1 MAGNRRRKVEDFDV
15 SEFLRPS
22 DEDMKSAL
30 SSILRSAPAPHPET
44 DQGAAETDGAVPGE
58 SAAPGREGDPTRLN
72 QPVPFPQPAPPP
84 GSDLEETVQPPTVTA
99 AKEQPQAGDLPK
111 AKVQRRGITP
121 VDRSFDISLHLKR
134 AKSLF
139 KLNRTEL
146 TLYEMFLKWTHAV
159 GSTTCQ
165 ATNRKIC
172 ETSGIELKT
181 VRRNLSSLRARNL
194 LVQISAY
201 DPYSHEP
208 ALYEV
213 NLPILAQTR
222 LNS

>member
-30 SSILRSAPAPHPET
+30 SSILRSAPEPPPET
-44 DQGAAETDGAVPGE
+44 EVDAADAGGAAPLE
-58 SAAPGREGDPTRLN
+58 SHASGREGDTTGPN
-72 QPVPFPQPAPPP
+72 QPVPFPHPAQPP
-84 GSDLEETVQPPTVTA
+84 GGELEETAAPPAVTA
-99 AKEQPQAGDLPK
+99 AKERLQADDHPK
-111 AKVQRRGITP
+111 TRVHRRGITP
-121 VDRSFDISLHLKR
+121 VDRSFDLSLHLR
-134 AKSLF
+134 TAKSLF

-146 TLYEMFLKWTHAV
+146 ALYEMFLKWTHAV

-201 DPYSHEP
+201 DPRSHEP

-213 NLPILAQTR
+213 NLPTLVLPSI
-222 LNS
+222 

>member
-30 SSILRSAPAPHPET
+30 SSILRSAPDPPLET
-44 DQGAAETDGAVPGE
+44 EVDAADPGGE
-58 SAAPGREGDPTRLN
+58 SPREPSVSAREGDTAGPN
-72 QPVPFPQPAPPP
+72 QPVPFPHPAQPP
-84 GSDLEETVQPPTVTA
+84 GGELEETVAPPAVTA
-99 AKEQPQAGDLPK
+99 TKEQPQAGDHPK
-111 AKVQRRGITP
+111 TRVQRRGITP
-121 VDRSFDISLHLKR
+121 VDRSFDLSLHLR
-134 AKSLF
+134 TAKSLF

-146 TLYEMFLKWTHAV
+146 ALYEMFLKWTHAV

-201 DPYSHEP
+201 DPRSHEP

-213 NLPILAQTR
+213 NLPIVVL
-222 LNS
+222 SSV

>member
-1 MAGNRRRKVEDFDV
+1 MAGNRRRKVEEFDV

-30 SSILRSAPAPHPET
+30 SSILRSAPEPSLET
-44 DQGAAETDGAVPGE
+44 EAGAAEANAALSGE
-58 SAAPGREGDPTRLN
+58 SLAPGRDGDATGRN
-72 QPVPFPQPAPPP
+72 QPVPFPQPPPP
-84 GSDLEETVQPPTVTA
+84 GGDLEETAEPPAATA
-99 AKEQPQAGDLPK
+99 AKEQPQAVDNSK
-111 AKVQRRGITP
+111 TRVQRRGITP
-121 VDRSFDISLHLKR
+121 VDRSFDASLYLR
-134 AKSLF
+134 TAKSLF

-159 GSTTCQ
+159 GLTTCQ

-194 LVQISAY
+194 LVQLSAY
-201 DPYSHEP
+201 DPHSHEP

-213 NLPILAQTR
+213 NLPILAQ
-222 LNS
+222 LSAK

>member
-30 SSILRSAPAPHPET
+30 SSILRSAPDPPLETEVDAADAGSEAPR
-44 DQGAAETDGAVPGE
+44 E
-58 SAAPGREGDPTRLN
+58 SPASGREGDTTGPN

-84 GSDLEETVQPPTVTA
+84 GGDLEETLAPPAATA
-99 AKEQPQAGDLPK
+99 AKERPQAGDPSK
-111 AKVQRRGITP
+111 TRVQRRGITP
-121 VDRSFDISLHLKR
+121 VDRSFDVSLHLR
-134 AKSLF
+134 TAKSLF

-146 TLYEMFLKWTHAV
+146 ALYEMFLKWTHAV

-194 LVQISAY
+194 LAQISAY
-201 DPYSHEP
+201 DPRSHEP

-213 NLPILAQTR
+213 NLPSPALP
-222 LNS
+222 SV

>member
-30 SSILRSAPAPHPET
+30 SSILRSAPDPPPET
-44 DQGAAETDGAVPGE
+44 EIVAADAGGGAPQE
-58 SAAPGREGDPTRLN
+58 SPVSGRESDTTGPN
-72 QPVPFPQPAPPP
+72 QPVPFPHPAQPPGGELEAPVAPPAAAA
-84 GSDLEETVQPPTVTA
+84 A
-99 AKEQPQAGDLPK
+99 AKERPQAGVYPK
-111 AKVQRRGITP
+111 TRVQRRGITP
-121 VDRSFDISLHLKR
+121 VDRSFDVSLHLR
-134 AKSLF
+134 TAKSLF

-146 TLYEMFLKWTHAV
+146 ALYEMFLKWTHAV

-201 DPYSHEP
+201 DPRSHEP

-213 NLPILAQTR
+213 NLPMLV
-222 LNS
+222 LPSV

>member
-30 SSILRSAPAPHPET
+30 SSILRSAPDPPPET
-44 DQGAAETDGAVPGE
+44 EVVAADASGE
-58 SAAPGREGDPTRLN
+58 APQESPVFGREGDTTGPN
-72 QPVPFPQPAPPP
+72 QPVPFPHPAQPP
-84 GSDLEETVQPPTVTA
+84 GGALEETVAPPAATA
-99 AKEQPQAGDLPK
+99 AKERPLAGDPPK
-111 AKVQRRGITP
+111 TKVQRRGITP
-121 VDRSFDISLHLKR
+121 VDRSFDLSLHLR
-134 AKSLF
+134 TAKSLF

-146 TLYEMFLKWTHAV
+146 ALYEMFLKWTHAV

-165 ATNRKIC
+165 ATNRKIS

-201 DPYSHEP
+201 DPRSHEP

-213 NLPILAQTR
+213 NLPSLV
-222 LNS
+222 LPSV

>member
-30 SSILRSAPAPHPET
+30 SSILRSAPNPPLET
-44 DQGAAETDGAVPGE
+44 EVGAADTGGAVPRE
-58 SAAPGREGDPTRLN
+58 SPASGREGDTTGPN
-72 QPVPFPQPAPPP
+72 QPVPFPHSAQLP
-84 GSDLEETVQPPTVTA
+84 GGDLEETVAPPVATA
-99 AKEQPQAGDLPK
+99 AKEQPQAGDHPK
-111 AKVQRRGITP
+111 TKVQRRGITP
-121 VDRSFDISLHLKR
+121 VDRSFDISLHLR
-134 AKSLF
+134 TAKSLF

-146 TLYEMFLKWTHAV
+146 ALYEMFLKWTHAV

-194 LVQISAY
+194 LVQISSY
-201 DPYSHEP
+201 DPRSHEP

-213 NLPILAQTR
+213 NLPILV
-222 LNS
+222 LPSV

>member
-1 MAGNRRRKVEDFDV
+1 MAGNRKRKVEDFDV

-30 SSILRSAPAPHPET
+30 SSILRSAPDPPLENEVDAA
-44 DQGAAETDGAVPGE
+44 DKNGAIPGE
-58 SAAPGREGDPTRLN
+58 SLAPGQDGDTTGLN
-72 QPVPFPQPAPPP
+72 QPVPFPQPPP
-84 GSDLEETVQPPTVTA
+84 GGGLEETVEPAAVTA
-99 AKEQPQAGDLPK
+99 AKEQPQAGNHSK
-111 AKVQRRGITP
+111 TRVQRRGITP
-121 VDRSFDISLHLKR
+121 VDRSFDISLYLR
-134 AKSLF
+134 TAKSLF

-201 DPYSHEP
+201 DPHSHEP

-213 NLPILAQTR
+213 NLPILAQPSTK
-222 LNS
+222 

>member
-30 SSILRSAPAPHPET
+30 SSILRSAPEPPPET
-44 DQGAAETDGAVPGE
+44 EVGAAGAGGE
-58 SAAPGREGDPTRLN
+58 APRESPASGREGDTTGPN
-72 QPVPFPQPAPPP
+72 QPVPFPHPAQPS
-84 GSDLEETVQPPTVTA
+84 GGELEETVAPPAAATA
-99 AKEQPQAGDLPK
+99 AQERPQAGDHPK
-111 AKVQRRGITP
+111 TRVQRRGITP
-121 VDRSFDISLHLKR
+121 VDRSFDISLHLR
-134 AKSLF
+134 TAKSLF

-146 TLYEMFLKWTHAV
+146 ALYEMFLKWTHAV

-194 LVQISAY
+194 LVQLSAY
-201 DPYSHEP
+201 DPRSHEP

-213 NLPILAQTR
+213 NLPSLVLPST
-222 LNS
+222 

>member
-30 SSILRSAPAPHPET
+30 SSILRSAPDPPIEAEVV
-44 DQGAAETDGAVPGE
+44 AADAGGE
-58 SAAPGREGDPTRLN
+58 SPRESTASGREGDATGPN
-72 QPVPFPQPAPPP
+72 QPVPFPHPAQPP
-84 GSDLEETVQPPTVTA
+84 GGDLEETVARPAATA
-99 AKEQPQAGDLPK
+99 ATERPQAGDHPK
-111 AKVQRRGITP
+111 TRVQRRGITP
-121 VDRSFDISLHLKR
+121 VDRSFDLSLHLR
-134 AKSLF
+134 TAKSLF

-146 TLYEMFLKWTHAV
+146 ALYEMFLKWTHAV
-159 GSTTCQ
+159 GTATCQ
-165 ATNRKIC
+165 ATNRRIC

-201 DPYSHEP
+201 DPRSHEP

-213 NLPILAQTR
+213 NLPILVPPSA
-222 LNS
+222 

>member
-30 SSILRSAPAPHPET
+30 SSILRSAPDPPLET
-44 DQGAAETDGAVPGE
+44 EVEAADSGGAARPE
-58 SAAPGREGDPTRLN
+58 SAASGREGDTTGPN
-72 QPVPFPQPAPPP
+72 QPVPFPHPAQPP
-84 GSDLEETVQPPTVTA
+84 GGDLEATVAPLA
-99 AKEQPQAGDLPK
+99 ATERSQAGDNPK
-111 AKVQRRGITP
+111 TKVQRRGITP
-121 VDRSFDISLHLKR
+121 VVRSFDVSLHLR
-134 AKSLF
+134 TAKSLF

-146 TLYEMFLKWTHAV
+146 ALYEMFLKWTHAV

-172 ETSGIELKT
+172 ETGGIELKT

-201 DPYSHEP
+201 DPRSHEP

-213 NLPILAQTR
+213 NLPSLV
-222 LNS
+222 LPSV

>member
-1 MAGNRRRKVEDFDV
+1 MAGNRRRKVEEFDV

-30 SSILRSAPAPHPET
+30 SSILRSAPDPPLKTEA
-44 DQGAAETDGAVPGE
+44 DAAGANAALSGDAL
-58 SAAPGREGDPTRLN
+58 APGRDGDATGLN
-72 QPVPFPQPAPPP
+72 QPVPFPQPPPP
-84 GSDLEETVQPPTVTA
+84 GGHLQETVEPPAVTA
-99 AKEQPQAGDLPK
+99 AKEQPQADDNSK
-111 AKVQRRGITP
+111 ARVQRRGITP
-121 VDRSFDISLHLKR
+121 VDRSFDISLYLR
-134 AKSLF
+134 TAKSLF

-194 LVQISAY
+194 LVQLSAY

-213 NLPILAQTR
+213 NLPILAQPLTK
-222 LNS
+222 

>member
-1 MAGNRRRKVEDFDV
+1 MAGNRRRQVEDFDV

-30 SSILRSAPAPHPET
+30 SSILRSPPAPPLET
-44 DQGAAETDGAVPGE
+44 DAADTNDAVPVEPLASEHEDDTAG
-58 SAAPGREGDPTRLN
+58 LN
-72 QPVPFPQPAPPP
+72 QPVPFPNPPPP
-84 GSDLEETVQPPTVTA
+84 GGDLEIPAEPQAVTA
-99 AKEQPQAGDLPK
+99 AREHPRTDHQPK
-111 AKVQRRGITP
+111 TKVQRRGITP
-121 VDRSFDISLHLKR
+121 VDRSFDVSLHLR
-134 AKSLF
+134 TAKSLF

-146 TLYEMFLKWTHAV
+146 NLYEMFLKWTHAV

-181 VRRNLSSLRARNL
+181 VRRNISSLRARNL
-194 LVQISAY
+194 LVQITAY
-201 DPYSHEP
+201 DPHSHEP

-213 NLPILAQTR
+213 NLPPSSTL
-222 LNS
+222 S

>member
-30 SSILRSAPAPHPET
+30 SSILRSAPDPPLET
-44 DQGAAETDGAVPGE
+44 EVDAADAGGAALRE
-58 SAAPGREGDPTRLN
+58 SPASGREGDATGPN
-72 QPVPFPQPAPPP
+72 QPVPFPQPAQQP
-84 GSDLEETVQPPTVTA
+84 GGDLEETVAPPA
-99 AKEQPQAGDLPK
+99 AQAAQERPQAGEHPK
-111 AKVQRRGITP
+111 TRVQRRGITP
-121 VDRSFDISLHLKR
+121 VDRSFDISLHLR
-134 AKSLF
+134 TAKSLF

-146 TLYEMFLKWTHAV
+146 ALYEMFLKWTHAV

-201 DPYSHEP
+201 DPRSHEP

-213 NLPILAQTR
+213 NLPSLA
-222 LNS
+222 LPSV

>member
-30 SSILRSAPAPHPET
+30 SSILRSAPDPPLETEVVAADTGGEAPR
-44 DQGAAETDGAVPGE
+44 E
-58 SAAPGREGDPTRLN
+58 SPAPGREGETTGPN
-72 QPVPFPQPAPPP
+72 QPVPFPHPAQPP
-84 GSDLEETVQPPTVTA
+84 GGDLEETVAPPA
-99 AKEQPQAGDLPK
+99 AAAIKERPQTGEHPK
-111 AKVQRRGITP
+111 TRVQRRGITP
-121 VDRSFDISLHLKR
+121 VDRSFDLSLHLR
-134 AKSLF
+134 TAKSLF

-146 TLYEMFLKWTHAV
+146 ALYEMFLKWTHAV

-165 ATNRKIC
+165 ATNRKLC

-201 DPYSHEP
+201 DPRSHEP

-213 NLPILAQTR
+213 NLPSLV
-222 LNS
+222 LLSV

>member
-30 SSILRSAPAPHPET
+30 SSILRSAPEPPLET
-44 DQGAAETDGAVPGE
+44 EVGAVDIGGAAPREPPA
-58 SAAPGREGDPTRLN
+58 SGREGVTTGPN
-72 QPVPFPQPAPPP
+72 QPVPFSHPAQPP
-84 GSDLEETVQPPTVTA
+84 GGDLEETVALPPAATA
-99 AKEQPQAGDLPK
+99 AKERTQADDYPK
-111 AKVQRRGITP
+111 TRVQRRGITP
-121 VDRSFDISLHLKR
+121 VDRSFDLSLHLR
-134 AKSLF
+134 TAKSLF

-146 TLYEMFLKWTHAV
+146 ALYEMFLKWTHAV

-181 VRRNLSSLRARNL
+181 VRRNLSSLRERNL

-201 DPYSHEP
+201 EPRSHEP
-208 ALYEV
+208 AFYKV
-213 NLPILAQTR
+213 NLPILVPP
-222 LNS
+222 LS

>member
-30 SSILRSAPAPHPET
+30 SSILSAPEPLLET
-44 DQGAAETDGAVPGE
+44 EVDAADAGGAAVLE
-58 SAAPGREGDPTRLN
+58 SPVSGREGDATGPN
-72 QPVPFPQPAPPP
+72 QPVPFPLAAQPPGGDLEKTVAPPAPA
-84 GSDLEETVQPPTVTA
+84 A
-99 AKEQPQAGDLPK
+99 AKELPQAGDHTK
-111 AKVQRRGITP
+111 TRVQRRGITP
-121 VDRSFDISLHLKR
+121 VDRSFDISLHLR
-134 AKSLF
+134 TAKSLF

-146 TLYEMFLKWTHAV
+146 ALYEMFLKWTHVV
-159 GSTTCQ
+159 GSTNCQ

-194 LVQISAY
+194 LIQISAY
-201 DPYSHEP
+201 DPRSHEP

-213 NLPILAQTR
+213 NLPTLV
-222 LNS
+222 LPSV

>member
-30 SSILRSAPAPHPET
+30 SSILRSAPDPPLETEVVAADTGGEAPR
-44 DQGAAETDGAVPGE
+44 E
-58 SAAPGREGDPTRLN
+58 SPASGREGETTGPN
-72 QPVPFPQPAPPP
+72 QPVPFPHPAQPP
-84 GSDLEETVQPPTVTA
+84 GGDLEETVAPPA
-99 AKEQPQAGDLPK
+99 AAAIKERPQTGEHPK
-111 AKVQRRGITP
+111 TRVQRRGITP
-121 VDRSFDISLHLKR
+121 VDRSFDVSLHLR
-134 AKSLF
+134 TAKSLF

-146 TLYEMFLKWTHAV
+146 ALYEMFLKWTHAV
-159 GSTTCQ
+159 GSITCQ

-201 DPYSHEP
+201 DPRSHEP

-213 NLPILAQTR
+213 NLPILVLPSA
-222 LNS
+222 

>member
-1 MAGNRRRKVEDFDV
+1 MAGNRRRKVEEFDV

-30 SSILRSAPAPHPET
+30 SSILRSAPDPTLDT
-44 DQGAAETDGAVPGE
+44 DGGAADTIGAVPLE
-58 SAAPGREGDPTRLN
+58 SVAPGRDDDTAVLN
-72 QPVPFPQPAPPP
+72 EPVPFPHHATA
-84 GSDLEETVQPPTVTA
+84 GDGDTEETVGPPAVAA
-99 AKEQPQAGDLPK
+99 AKEQPQAGNQPK
-111 AKVQRRGITP
+111 ARVQRRGITP
-121 VDRSFDISLHLKR
+121 VDRSFDVSLHLR
-134 AKSLF
+134 TAKFLF

-159 GSTTCQ
+159 GSTTCR

-181 VRRNLSSLRARNL
+181 VRRNLASLRARNL
-194 LVQISAY
+194 LIQISAY
-201 DPYSHEP
+201 DPRSHEP

-213 NLPILAQTR
+213 HLPILAQ
-222 LNS
+222 SSAK

>member
-30 SSILRSAPAPHPET
+30 SSILRSAPGTPPET
-44 DQGAAETDGAVPGE
+44 EVDAADAGGE
-58 SAAPGREGDPTRLN
+58 APCESPASRREADTTGPN
-72 QPVPFPQPAPPP
+72 QPVPFPHPAQPP
-84 GSDLEETVQPPTVTA
+84 GGELEETVAPPVAQA
-99 AKEQPQAGDLPK
+99 AKERPQADDHPK
-111 AKVQRRGITP
+111 TRVQRRGITP
-121 VDRSFDISLHLKR
+121 VDRSFDLSLHLR
-134 AKSLF
+134 TAKSLF

-146 TLYEMFLKWTHAV
+146 ALYEMFLKWTHAV

-201 DPYSHEP
+201 DPRSHEP
-208 ALYEV
+208 ALYEI
-213 NLPILAQTR
+213 NLPTVVLP
-222 LNS
+222 SV

>member
-1 MAGNRRRKVEDFDV
+1 
-15 SEFLRPS
+15 
-22 DEDMKSAL
+22 MKSAL
-30 SSILRSAPAPHPET
+30 SSILRSAPDPPLET
-44 DQGAAETDGAVPGE
+44 EVDAADAGGAAPRE
-58 SAAPGREGDPTRLN
+58 SPASGREGDTTGPN
-72 QPVPFPQPAPPP
+72 QPVPFPHPAQPPA
-84 GSDLEETVQPPTVTA
+84 GESEETAAPAAATA
-99 AKEQPQAGDLPK
+99 ATERPQAGDHPK
-111 AKVQRRGITP
+111 TRVQRRGITP
-121 VDRSFDISLHLKR
+121 VDRSFDIYLHLR
-134 AKSLF
+134 TAKSLF

-146 TLYEMFLKWTHAV
+146 ALYEMFLKWTHAV

-201 DPYSHEP
+201 DPRSHEP

-213 NLPILAQTR
+213 NLPSLILPSA
-222 LNS
+222 

>member
-30 SSILRSAPAPHPET
+30 SSILRSAPDPPLET
-44 DQGAAETDGAVPGE
+44 EVDAADTGGTVLRE
-58 SAAPGREGDPTRLN
+58 SPASGREGDTTGPN
-72 QPVPFPQPAPPP
+72 QPVPFPHPAQPP
-84 GSDLEETVQPPTVTA
+84 GGELEETAAPPAPTA
-99 AKEQPQAGDLPK
+99 ATERPPVGDTPK
-111 AKVQRRGITP
+111 TRVQRRGITP
-121 VDRSFDISLHLKR
+121 VDRSFDVSLHLR
-134 AKSLF
+134 TAKSLF

-146 TLYEMFLKWTHAV
+146 ALYEMFLKWTHAI

-194 LVQISAY
+194 LVQLSAY
-201 DPYSHEP
+201 DPLSHEP

-213 NLPILAQTR
+213 NLPILISPST
-222 LNS
+222 

>member
-1 MAGNRRRKVEDFDV
+1 MAGNRRRKVEEFDV

-30 SSILRSAPAPHPET
+30 SSILRSAPDPPLDTDADAADADVPVPPESV
-44 DQGAAETDGAVPGE
+44 A
-58 SAAPGREGDPTRLN
+58 SGRDDDTAGRN
-72 QPVPFPQPAPPP
+72 QPVPFPHHAEAGGGDSEEAVEPPAAA
-84 GSDLEETVQPPTVTA
+84 A
-99 AKEQPQAGDLPK
+99 AKEQPQPGDHPK
-111 AKVQRRGITP
+111 ARVQRRGITP
-121 VDRSFDISLHLKR
+121 VDRSFDVSLHLR
-134 AKSLF
+134 TAKFLF

-146 TLYEMFLKWTHAV
+146 TLYEMFLKWTHAI

-181 VRRNLSSLRARNL
+181 VRRNLASLRARNL
-194 LVQISAY
+194 LIQISAY
-201 DPYSHEP
+201 DPHSHEP

-213 NLPILAQTR
+213 NLPILAQP
-222 LNS
+222 SAK